1 MAQQQMGLFGPTPN
15 ELLQAQQ
22 ASDQALAL
30 RQSQFAPGQ
39 GLMYQAASAGQRAG
53 RSLAGLFGIEDPA
66 LSEAKKMEE
75 LKAAVASQWD
85 GNDPLEAYK
94 IFAKEASARGL
105 TQAAIGAATQIKA
118 FEADREKTALGK
130 RKTEAEITLAGA
142 RVGQAEASA
151 KASEA
156 KASAAGQLK
165 PSELGTLQ
173 AERDALRTRMQNSTS
188 PLEQEELRQRIAEI
202 DAVITTKTTA
212 KAKTPPS
219 VGSDREAIAQEIYG
233 KGFYEL
239 APAEKA
245 VVNKRDAE
253 LAKGKQ
259 TISVDARQMQGVNA
273 AQVKRFDDISNN
285 AIAAEKSISNIEA
298 MSRALNNA
306 FTGVGSDVALKAG
319 QIANALGVQVTGTTE
334 TEQLKQLIA
343 NLTASQA
350 RNLPGSLSEKELMF
364 LKEAIGNTG
373 MTKQTLNSMLKR
385 MRTEAL
391 TDKKAYEDVFQYQ
404 LGGNDLNKY
413 DFVNNRSKARKEA
426 QRINDLLD
434 KATPEQ
440 RRQLGY

>member
-1 MAQQQMGLFGPTPN
+1 MAQQQSLFGPSIYDVQQQQMQQDRENAIAQAKLTPY
-15 ELLQAQQ
+15 
-22 ASDQALAL
+22 
-30 RQSQFAPGQ
+30 QSIR
-39 GLMYQAASAGQRAG
+39 AGMSMSGTQAG
-53 RSLAGLFGIEDPA
+53 RSIAGLFGVEDPK
-66 LSEAKKMEE
+66 L
-75 LKAAVASQWD
+75 
-85 GNDPLEAYK
+85 
-94 IFAKEASARGL
+94 KEASARQELKNAISAQWDGQDPVEAYKIMAKEAARLGL
-105 TQAAIGAATQIKA
+105 TQEAISAAAQVKAA
-118 FEADREKTALGK
+118 EESKTLGELK
-130 RKTEAEITLAGA
+130 RGLLQAQTGQAVA
-142 RVGQAEASA
+142 RGKQAEAQA
-151 KASEA
+151 LV
-156 KASAAGQLK
+156 AGKPK
-165 PSELGTLQ
+165 PSDLGALQ
-173 AERDALRTRMQNSTS
+173 AERNTLRTRMQNSTS
-188 PLEQEELRQRIAEI
+188 PLEQEELRQQIAEI
-202 DAVITTKTTA
+202 DAAITMKTTREA
-212 KAKTPPS
+212 KEKAPPS
-219 VGSDREAIAQEIYG
+219 VGQDREAIAQEIYN

-239 APAEKA
+239 TPDQKA

-259 TISVDARQMQGVNA
+259 TINVDARQAQGVNA

-298 MSRALNNA
+298 MSKTLNNA
-306 FTGVGSDVALKAG
+306 FTGVGSDVALKVG

-413 DFVNNRSKARKEA
+413 DFVSNRSKAKKEA
-426 QRINDLLD
+426 QRISELLD

>member
-1 MAQQQMGLFGPTPN
+1 MAQQQSLFGPSIYDVQQQQMQQDQ
-15 ELLQAQQ
+15 ELAMRQAQLG
-22 ASDQALAL
+22 A
-30 RQSQFAPGQ
+30 GQ

-53 RSLAGLFGIEDPA
+53 RSIAGLFGVEDPK
-66 LSEAKKMEE
+66 L
-75 LKAAVASQWD
+75 
-85 GNDPLEAYK
+85 
-94 IFAKEASARGL
+94 KEASARQELKNAISAQWDGQDPVEAYKIMAKEAARLGL
-105 TQAAIGAATQIKA
+105 TQEAISAAAQVKAAEESALDKEQKRIRQTYEIGKLAAQTQEALRKA
-118 FEADREKTALGK
+118 DQAKTAKIPSLVQLQDARDSLDEALQTEQDPQK
-130 RKTEAEITLAGA
+130 RTMLETRRNELNNAITK
-142 RVGQAEASA
+142 ES
-151 KASEA
+151 
-156 KASAAGQLK
+156 
-165 PSELGTLQ
+165 
-173 AERDALRTRMQNSTS
+173 TRE
-188 PLEQEELRQRIAEI
+188 PKE
-202 DAVITTKTTA
+202 
-212 KAKTPPS
+212 KTPPS
-219 VGSDREAIAQEIYG
+219 VGSDREAIAQEIYN

-239 APAEKA
+239 TPDQKA
-245 VVNKRDAE
+245 IVNKRDAE

-259 TISVDARQMQGVNA
+259 TINVDARQAQGVNA

-298 MSRALNNA
+298 MSRTLNNA
-306 FTGVGSDVALKAG
+306 FTGVGSDVALKVG

-404 LGGNDLNKY
+404 LSGNDLNKY
-413 DFVNNRSKARKEA
+413 DFVSNRSKARKEA
-426 QRINDLLD
+426 QRISELLD

>member
-1 MAQQQMGLFGPTPN
+1 V
-15 ELLQAQQ
+15 
-22 ASDQALAL
+22 
-30 RQSQFAPGQ
+30 
-39 GLMYQAASAGQRAG
+39 
-53 RSLAGLFGIEDPA
+53 EDPK
-66 LSEAKKMEE
+66 L
-75 LKAAVASQWD
+75 
-85 GNDPLEAYK
+85 
-94 IFAKEASARGL
+94 KEASARQELKNAISAQWDGQDPVEAYKIMAKEAARLGL
-105 TQAAIGAATQIKA
+105 TQEAISAAAQVKAAEESKTMGALKRGLL
-118 FEADREKTALGK
+118 EAQT
-130 RKTEAEITLAGA
+130 
-142 RVGQAEASA
+142 GQAVARGRQA
-151 KASEA
+151 DAQA
-156 KASAAGQLK
+156 LAAGKPK
-165 PSELGTLQ
+165 PSDLGALQ
-173 AERDALRTRMQNSTS
+173 AERNTLRTRMQNSTS
-188 PLEQEELRQRIAEI
+188 ELEKVELQQQIKEI
-202 DAVITTKTTA
+202 DNAIAIKTTRET
-212 KAKTPPS
+212 KDKTPPS
-219 VGSDREAIAQEIYG
+219 VGQDREAIAQEIYG

-239 APAEKA
+239 TPDQKA

-259 TISVDARQMQGVNA
+259 TINVDARQAQGVNA

-298 MSRALNNA
+298 MSRTLNNA
-306 FTGVGSDVALKAG
+306 FTGVGSDVALKVG

-413 DFVNNRSKARKEA
+413 DFVSNRSKARKEA
-426 QRINDLLD
+426 QRISELLD

>member
-22 ASDQALAL
+22 AADQALAL

-53 RSLAGLFGIEDPA
+53 RNLAGLFGIEDPA

-130 RKTEAEITLAGA
+130 RKAEAEITLAGA
-142 RVGQAEASA
+142 RVGQAEAAA

-219 VGSDREAIAQEIYG
+219 VGQDREALAQDMFDTDFYSLTQEQKKVVNDRYEKLVRSKTPNINIDTKDLYG
-233 KGFYEL
+233 FVRGANADL
-239 APAEKA
+239 API
-245 VVNKRDAE
+245 V
-253 LAKGKQ
+253 KQ
-259 TISVDARQMQGVNA
+259 VTTLET
-273 AQVKRFDDISNN
+273 
-285 AIAAEKSISNIEA
+285 AINLLNQQSSPFA
-298 MSRALNNA
+298 SRALEQQIASIFGDANKAKDEIKALANTGSLDERIANNILGFLSGTKTDA
-306 FTGVGSDVALKAG
+306 TKSDQQTVLRALRAKLGKDYENTATPLRSALKGNKNVDPNQVIPPFSTRFGELPLSTTG
-319 QIANALGVQVTGTTE
+319 QRTTKSGTVYTVE
-334 TEQLKQLIA
+334 
-343 NLTASQA
+343 
-350 RNLPGSLSEKELMF
+350 
-364 LKEAIGNTG
+364 
-373 MTKQTLNSMLKR
+373 
-385 MRTEAL
+385 
-391 TDKKAYEDVFQYQ
+391 
-404 LGGNDLNKY
+404 
-413 DFVNNRSKARKEA
+413 
-426 QRINDLLD
+426 
-434 KATPEQ
+434 
-440 RRQLGY
+440 